1 LFAKEEFEPDTPN
14 RFLFFTGPAIAM
26 TTALMTSAV
35 IPWGIDFIF
44 SARISY
50 YRQLTLMLLY
60 FTLLG

>member
-14 RFLFFTGPAIAM
+14 RFCFTGPAIAM

-35 IPWGIDFIF
+35 IPWGDFIF

-50 YRQLTLMLLY
+50 YSN
-60 FTLLG
+60 